1 MINIYFIFVIVITSL
16 FVIYIELT
24 VGGIAFRVNS
34 SGGKSLNLYSLL
46 SYLIHPIHNSF
57 LWNKNLLDVNYIFI
71 LCISSVIFY
80 TLKLI
85 ISK

>member
-1 MINIYFIFVIVITSL
+1 MNDFLLFLFIITCL
-16 FVIYIELT
+16 FVIYIELS
-24 VGGIAFRVNS
+24 VGGIVFRVNS
-34 SGGKSLNLYSLL
+34 TGKQSLNLYSLL
-46 SYLIHPIHNSF
+46 SYLVHPFHHSF

-71 LCISSVIFY
+71 VCISSVIFY

>member
-1 MINIYFIFVIVITSL
+1 MNDFLLFLFIITSL
-16 FVIYIELT
+16 FVIYIELS
-24 VGGIAFRVNS
+24 VGGIVFRVNS
-34 SGGKSLNLYSLL
+34 TGKKSFHLYSLL
-46 SYLIHPIHNSF
+46 SYLIHPFHHSF

-71 LCISSVIFY
+71 LCFSSVIFY